1 MVHLWAERESEN
13 ALVGLAVQNLDL
25 RTVRELGLKAS
36 MVGVVVIGV
45 EADSPAD
52 RAGVQPG
59 DVIHEINRDAVRSVK
74 EYERVVSRLKKG
86 EVVLILLH
94 RRGGEFFFALKKWV
108 LDMNNLSFVGK
119 R

>member
-1 MVHLWAERESEN
+1 
-13 ALVGLAVQNLDL
+13 
-25 RTVRELGLKAS
+25 

-52 RAGVQPG
+52 RAGVEPG
-59 DVIHEINRDAVRSVK
+59 DVIREINRHAVRSVT

-86 EVVLILLH
+86 EVVAILLH
-94 RRGGEFFFALKKWV
+94 RRGGEFFFRPEEWV